1 MDKLEAKVRLFEAAA
16 RAYGGPSSVHTNPA
30 GIVKMATDW
39 YNEVLKSE
47 APDTA
52 PVAGMISPPRKVPP
66 K

>member
-47 APDTA
+47 APDTGA
-52 PVAGMISPPRKVPP
+52 KTATLKLPP
-66 K
+66 KPSPK

>member
-52 PVAGMISPPRKVPP
+52 LSKATLRLPAKPP